1 MQHFK
6 EKVEILKHITEDN
19 DENKIDMINLQKD
32 VVVFHG
38 EMVLLENYCSLNY
51 IGKNFLK
58 IPKWF
63 RTSNFSFLLSLHEF
77 KCVPCTED

>member
-6 EKVEILKHITEDN
+6 EKVETLKHITEDN
-19 DENKIDMINLQKD
+19 DENKIEMINLQKD

-51 IGKNFLK
+51 IGKNYLK
-58 IPKWF
+58 MQ
-63 RTSNFSFLLSLHEF
+63 
-77 KCVPCTED
+77 KCFYTFYYYYLAYMNSRVY